1 MANGFMKRWY
11 VVQVYPGYENIVKT
25 ELHRQIESL
34 GKQDLFGE
42 ILIPSAKIKQ
52 FLGAGEEVQNQ
63 QLFPGYL
70 IIEMH
75 AVPEA
80 LRLVSS
86 TPRVTRFLGGK
97 DPVPL
102 SSKEV
107 DRVLAQSRGEVVV
120 SGRKH
125 ELEVGREVDI
135 KEGPFSGFVGIVDFI
150 DEENERLTV
159 MVSIFGRMTPVELS
173 FDQIKH

>member
-1 MANGFMKRWY
+1 MKRWY
-11 VVQVYPGYENIVKT
+11 VVQVYPGYENIVKA

-34 GKQDLFGE
+34 GKQEFFGE

-52 FLGAGEEVQNQ
+52 FLGAGDAIQDQ

-70 IIEMH
+70 IIQMH

-97 DPVPL
+97 EPVPL
-102 SSKEV
+102 SNKEV
-107 DRVLAQSRGEVVV
+107 ERLLAQSRGEVVV
-120 SGRKH
+120 SSRKH
-125 ELEVGREVDI
+125 DLEIGKEVDI
-135 KEGPFSGFVGIVDFI
+135 KEGPFSGFVGIIDSI
-150 DEENERLTV
+150 DEESERLTV
-159 MVSIFGRMTPVELS
+159 MVSILGRMTPVELS